1 MKTHVITGGT
11 DGIGKAVAHHYLDRG
26 HEVVVVGRNAEKG
39 KAWLDAARQRGAAER
54 AHFVNADLS
63 LIAETRAAAD
73 SVRSSFA
80 RVDTLVLCARHF
92 RTTRLVTAEGF
103 ENTFAHFYL
112 SRFVLSHGLVDL
124 LEAADTPV
132 ILNVAGPGGQAQIHW
147 EDLQLAREYDGQRAL
162 MQGGRL
168 NDLLGVDF
176 ADRRPDTNVR
186 YVLLNPGTVNTSFSG
201 QYASDIMTHIEV
213 IRRSAQSVEEAMT
226 PILKVLDDPPTA
238 PLSAFVQG
246 EPLSPHGP
254 GFTVEEARRLHQHTQ
269 KLLAASAAR
278 TARG

>member
-11 DGIGKAVAHHYLDRG
+11 DGIGRALAHHYLGRG

-39 KAWLDAARQRGAAER
+39 RAWLDAARQRGAAGR
-54 AHFVNADLS
+54 AHFVPADLS
-63 LIAETRAAAD
+63 LMAETAAALE
-73 SVRSSFA
+73 SVRSSFGK
-80 RVDTLVLCARHF
+80 VDTLVLCARHF

-112 SRFVLSHGLVDL
+112 SRFLLSHGLADL
-124 LEAADTPV
+124 LEAAARPV
-132 ILNVAGPGGQAQIHW
+132 VLNVAGPGGRARIHW

-162 MQGGRL
+162 AQGGRL

-176 ADRRPDTNVR
+176 ADRRPDTAVR
-186 YVLLNPGTVNTSFSG
+186 YVLLGPGTVGTSFSG
-201 QYASDIMTHIEV
+201 EYTADTMAQIEA
-213 IRRSAQSVEEAMT
+213 IRRSARSVQEALT
-226 PILKVLDDPPTA
+226 PIVKVLDDPPTA

-254 GFTVEEARRLHQHTQ
+254 GFTVEEARRLHRHTQ
-269 KLLAASAAR
+269 KLLASA
-278 TARG
+278 GFV

>member
-26 HEVVVVGRNAEKG
+26 HQVVVVGRNAEKG
-39 KAWLDAARQRGAAER
+39 KAWLDAARQRDAAGR
-54 AHFVNADLS
+54 AHFVHADLS
-63 LIAETRAAAD
+63 LIAETRAAID
-73 SVRSSFA
+73 RVRSSFA
-80 RVDTLVLCARHF
+80 RVDTLALCARHF

-112 SRFVLSHGLVDL
+112 SRFLLSHGLADL
-124 LEAADTPV
+124 LEAADAPV
-132 ILNVAGPGGQAQIHW
+132 ILNVAGPGGQGSIHW
-147 EDLQLAREYDGQRAL
+147 EDLQLTREYDGQRAL

-176 ADRRPDTNVR
+176 ADRRPDTKVR

-201 QYASDIMTHIEV
+201 QYASDTLAQIEV
-213 IRRSAQSVEEAMT
+213 IRRTAQSVEEAMM

-254 GFTVEEARRLHQHTQ
+254 GFTVEEARRLHQHTH
-269 KLLAASAAR
+269 KLLSASAAR
-278 TARG
+278 TTRG